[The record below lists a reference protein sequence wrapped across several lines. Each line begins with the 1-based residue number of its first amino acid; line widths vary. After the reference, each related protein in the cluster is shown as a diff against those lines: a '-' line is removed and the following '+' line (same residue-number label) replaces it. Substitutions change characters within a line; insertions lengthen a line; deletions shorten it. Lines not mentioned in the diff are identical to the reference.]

1 MNIFESKFKEYIT
14 EQALTDPLDVSGTY
28 TAEDGSKH
36 PFKFTLDEMRD
47 TQLEIDT
54 TFDAESIFDKYD
66 NIENGDVI
74 GADKK
79 TSVANYRKKSKY
91 KDVLNALIPAISEK
105 TGMSEEYIDS
115 VHIKNLVSDIKKSAT
130 TTPDGQL
137 AWKIFLNN
145 YDKLENTDD
154 IGLMRV
160 EYLLKNATTSN
171 DSGVYMFEIDGD
183 VKYIGVANK
192 GRTGKYGFN
201 AVGKEYNR
209 DKTSTAATNMFGN
222 QGGDTRDK
230 INKKLADYVTS
241 KGKDNVVIDWYNIP
255 ITPEKAEVL
264 LKDLPSEDIDFTKD
278 SKKSG
283 TGGSISYLEFIE
295 SALIKKFDTLS
306 KDIGMQAKGEISNRF
321 QID

>member
-1 MNIFESKFKEYIT
+1 MLT
-14 EQALTDPLDVSGTY
+14 TQPHMMVLTDPLDVSGTY
-28 TAEDGSKH
+28 TAEDVAKTKY

-47 TQLEIDT
+47 TELEIDT

-66 NIENGDVI
+66 NIKNGDVI

-79 TSVANYRKKSKY
+79 TSVANYRKQSKY

-115 VHIKNLVSDIKKSAT
+115 VHIKNLFSDIRKSGT
-130 TTPDGQL
+130 TTPDGKL

-145 YDKLENTDD
+145 YDNLENTDD

-160 EYLLKNATTSN
+160 EYLLNNATTSN
-171 DSGVYMFEIDGD
+171 DYGVYMFEIDGD

-201 AVGKEYNR
+201 TVGKEYNR
-209 DKTSTAATNMFGN
+209 KKTSKAATNMFGN

-230 INKKLADYVTS
+230 INKKLSDYISS
-241 KGKDNVVIDWYNIP
+241 KGKDNVVINWFNIP
-255 ITPEKAEVL
+255 ITPEKAKVM
-264 LKDLPSEDIDFTKD
+264 LKDLPPEDIDFTKH

-283 TGGSISYLEFIE
+283 KGGSISYLEFIE

-306 KDIGMQAKGEISNRF
+306 KEIGMQAKREISNRF
-321 QID
+321 KID